1 MYIVRIFPYKVAH
14 VNRHSE
20 ASIGNSVVV
29 STFGS
34 NHEISEL
41 LNKGQRDT
49 P

>member
-20 ASIGNSVVV
+20 ASIGSVVV

-49 P
+49 L